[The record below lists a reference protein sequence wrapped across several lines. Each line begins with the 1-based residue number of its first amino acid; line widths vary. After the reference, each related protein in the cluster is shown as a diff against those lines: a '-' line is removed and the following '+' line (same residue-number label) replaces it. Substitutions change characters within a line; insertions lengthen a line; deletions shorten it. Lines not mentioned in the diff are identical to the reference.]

1 MRSAAMKSYLADP
14 ETDGGQWYVV
24 DADQKVLGR
33 LATRLATILMGK
45 HKPTYTPHVL
55 SGDFVVVINAEKVKL
70 TGRKMQQKTYD
81 RYTYYPGGR
90 KVVPIAEMMAR
101 HPERVIRLAVQRMLP
116 KTKLGRQMLKRL
128 KVYAGPEHPHQ
139 AQQPQPLELNV

>member
-90 KVVPIAEMMAR
+90 KVVPIAKMMAR